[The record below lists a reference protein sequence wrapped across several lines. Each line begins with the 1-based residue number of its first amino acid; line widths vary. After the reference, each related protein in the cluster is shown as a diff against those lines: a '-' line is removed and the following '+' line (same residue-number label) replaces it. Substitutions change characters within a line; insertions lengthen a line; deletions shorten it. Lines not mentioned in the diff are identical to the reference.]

1 MNSGLALTGDQVRL
15 IRRLL
20 DAVIPGAK
28 VAVFGS
34 RATGRARPHSDL
46 DLLVIGPP
54 RLTWLQLADLRDAF
68 DASPLPFRVDIVEA
82 GGLAPGMAAR
92 VAAEQRPLAGDLAQ
106 TESG

>member
-1 MNSGLALTGDQVRL
+1 MSSGLALTDEQVKL
-15 IRRLL
+15 VQRLL

-46 DLLVIGPP
+46 DLLVIDPP

-92 VAAEQRPLAGDLAQ
+92 VAAEQRPLTPEPAP
-106 TESG
+106 SGSR